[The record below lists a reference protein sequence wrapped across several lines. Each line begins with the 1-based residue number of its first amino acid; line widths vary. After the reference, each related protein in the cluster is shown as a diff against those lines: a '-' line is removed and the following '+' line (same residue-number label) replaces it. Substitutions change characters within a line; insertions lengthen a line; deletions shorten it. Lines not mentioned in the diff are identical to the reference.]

1 MKEKSEMMKE
11 EFDKL
16 VDFETRYSEYEEI
29 EKEYMGTDI
38 DKVKFAT
45 QWKKNGGI
53 ARLAR
58 MRTREIE
65 ELSERL
71 RCLESNY
78 RSVNERE
85 NRKDIEHKAE
95 LEKLVSVQ
103 TNTEEVVKNWMNRYK
118 DVSQKYE
125 ELKRAIKI
133 ITEAVA

>member
-1 MKEKSEMMKE
+1 MMKE

-16 VDFETRYSEYEEI
+16 VDFETRHSEYEEI
-29 EKEYMGTDI
+29 EKEYMGMDI
-38 DKVKFAT
+38 DKVKFAA

-53 ARLAR
+53 TRLAR

-85 NRKDIEHKAE
+85 DRKDIEHKAE
-95 LEKLVSVQ
+95 LEKLVSAK
-103 TNTEEVVKNWMNRYK
+103 TNTEEVVEIWINRYK

-125 ELKRAIKI
+125 ELKRTIK
-133 ITEAVA
+133 